1 MKKFQK
7 LFCYLICLAL
17 AAGLLSSS
25 ALAAPPVEQPN
36 TENSEDTTKTLGDIP
51 VYIDFTSSLTRSPEP
66 TVSTSIQVKTDEQHL
81 LFEHDLF
88 AQTMQKAQ
96 SIIDSGG
103 TVKAVHFLLPKTTE
117 SEQLTLT
124 SVLASNDWRANT
136 YFLRYY
142 NTYEFRYVDSYIDG
156 ETGYINVTN
165 LGTIKW
171 KDMVT
176 TGLKAVVNNL
186 IEGKIGTPFSVAIA
200 LKDVISAGKVDPN
213 ITYSYGSQSYVKY
226 NALFRHYLRTIYI
239 GDKDNIIPGYDY
251 YICGSAERA
260 EVDNH
265 VLTRWPNDSHSWTSS
280 SGKAGSQALTT
291 AGFNGSAS
299 VLPKCI
305 ESYKL
310 QRKYTESI
318 ELKKELIK
326 ILKK

>member
-117 SEQLTLT
+117 SE
-124 SVLASNDWRANT
+124 
-136 YFLRYY
+136 
-142 NTYEFRYVDSYIDG
+142 
-156 ETGYINVTN
+156 
-165 LGTIKW
+165 
-171 KDMVT
+171 
-176 TGLKAVVNNL
+176 
-186 IEGKIGTPFSVAIA
+186 
-200 LKDVISAGKVDPN
+200 
-213 ITYSYGSQSYVKY
+213 
-226 NALFRHYLRTIYI
+226 
-239 GDKDNIIPGYDY
+239 
-251 YICGSAERA
+251 
-260 EVDNH
+260 
-265 VLTRWPNDSHSWTSS
+265 
-280 SGKAGSQALTT
+280 
-291 AGFNGSAS
+291 
-299 VLPKCI
+299 
-305 ESYKL
+305 
-310 QRKYTESI
+310 
-318 ELKKELIK
+318 
-326 ILKK
+326 